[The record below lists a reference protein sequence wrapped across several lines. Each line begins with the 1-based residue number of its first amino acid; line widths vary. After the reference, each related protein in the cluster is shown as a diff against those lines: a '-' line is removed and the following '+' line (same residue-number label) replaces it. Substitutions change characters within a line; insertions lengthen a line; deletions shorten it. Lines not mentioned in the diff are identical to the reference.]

1 MVYTIA
7 LIVSGDNDFY
17 VKRVFIMSF
26 ERIKF
31 HNDMNPNFSSWDGG
45 NVEPSHK
52 GPTRQRGAWLYGPTW
67 HSATRIR

>member
-26 ERIKF
+26 ERIKI
-31 HNDMNPNFSSWDGG
+31 HNDMNPNFLLVGRW
-45 NVEPSHK
+45 K
-52 GPTRQRGAWLYGPTW
+52 YRTIT
-67 HSATRIR
+67 